1 MTKKQITG
9 YSAGAKFFHW
19 FIALITILMLS
30 ASYFLTNLP
39 DQYLGS
45 AFMLHKSF
53 GITVLFL
60 MLIRLFWIGVSGK
73 PALPAR
79 LPSWQKYLSRFVQ
92 YALYLT
98 VILMPLSGWIMS
110 TAANK
115 IPYFFGLFHFSL
127 PGIEP
132 NKHLSALMKQTHNTL
147 AWIIIALLV
156 LHIAGAIKHHFIDKD
171 NVLDRMLPGR

>member
-1 MTKKQITG
+1 MIKTEVTG
-9 YSAGAKFFHW
+9 YSSGAKFFHW
-19 FIALITILMLS
+19 LIAFIVIIMLVGS
-30 ASYFLTNLP
+30 FFLDDLP
-39 DQYLGS
+39 EQYRGT

-60 MLIRLFWIGVSGK
+60 MVMRLVWIGIVGK
-73 PALPAR
+73 PALPSTV
-79 LPSWQKYLSRFVQ
+79 PMWQSNLSRLVQ
-92 YALYLT
+92 YALYFF

-110 TAANK
+110 VAANK
-115 IPYFFGLFHFSL
+115 IPYFFGLFHLSL

-132 NKHLSALMKQTHNTL
+132 NKALSSLMKQTHNTI

-171 NVLDRMLPGR
+171 NVLRRMLPGG